1 LTTDAEPGAALGAR
15 LGLSFADPALL
26 RRALTHSSY
35 TNEHPLEPDNEGLAF
50 LGDAVLQL
58 VVTERLWLDGPD
70 APVGVLTP
78 RRAEVVSGAALA
90 RWAERIELGRYLRLG
105 RGEQLSGG
113 HAKESV
119 LATALE
125 AVIAVA
131 YLEGG
136 LGGARSVVATLAVI
150 A

>member
-1 LTTDAEPGAALGAR
+1 MTPDSEPGRALGAR
-15 LGLSFADPALL
+15 LGVAFVDSGLL
-26 RRALTHSSY
+26 RRALTHRSY
-35 TNEHPLEPDNEGLAF
+35 VNEHPAERDNESLAF

-58 VVTERLWLDGPD
+58 VITERLCAE
-70 APVGVLTP
+70 APAAAVGVLTP

-90 RWAERIELGRYLRLG
+90 RWAERIELGRHLWLG
-105 RGEQLSGG
+105 RGEQLTGG

-125 AVIAVA
+125 AVIAVV

-136 LGGARSVVATLAVI
+136 LGGARRAIAALALW
-150 A
+150 